1 MTRHQRTISILVF
14 AALLTAALPSAVLGN
29 SLLSGYGGP
38 GEGNQAIL
46 GSALLN
52 APKGG
57 GGGGGDSGGGGA
69 SLSQASG
76 TQTGEAA
83 PSRPAHGSSAGTKGS
98 AGRAGKSA
106 RATKTARRGATSHA
120 AQSASVVYPAASR
133 EETTG
138 GSRALGLSDADFVY
152 IILALGVLALTGFLT
167 VRVARPVA
175 TRGPDGHQ

>member
-57 GGGGGDSGGGGA
+57 GGGGGAGGGSA

-76 TQTGEAA
+76 AQTGEAA
-83 PSRPAHGSSAGTKGS
+83 PLRSAHGSSAGTKGS
-98 AGRAGKSA
+98 AGRAGKGA
-106 RATKTARRGATSHA
+106 RATKTAPRGATSHA

-138 GSRALGLSDADFVY
+138 GSRALGLSGADFVY
-152 IILALGVLALTGFLT
+152 IILALGVLAVTGFLT